1 MAYTKTVWKDQ
12 DVENPRTYIAR
23 DNGDDTITLLDA
35 FGTVTELGTPV
46 NATNMNK
53 IENGIY
59 EHTNTRGK
67 TKQFRVYLSF
77 NDYLKSGYYEDFRME
92 KVMGFYIVVI

>member
-1 MAYTKTVWKDQ
+1 MNKGFDFEMLKNMTFEEQIEENKRDTVIHLLAIRKIK
-12 DVENPRTYIAR
+12 NP
-23 DNGDDTITLLDA
+23 DA
-35 FGTVTELGTPV
+35 VI
-46 NATNMNK
+46 K